1 MKVTNEM
8 GLPKAFELAVS
19 TERHNKAG
27 CYSATTLLHGV
38 KETIL
43 TERHYDELETDVA
56 DNVWSI
62 WGTAV
67 HSIFEKVEDETFKEV
82 GLSAKVSNSTVTG
95 RCDNYDMNNEIL
107 VDWKTSS
114 VTKILFNDFEDWR
127 KQLLVYCYLLKKQN
141 LNVKHCKIV
150 ALLKDHSKSKAKLN
164 SSYPQKPVYVYEF
177 DVTEK
182 DLNEIEDFIKNRV
195 LSLEEAQTMAD
206 DDIPE
211 CTSNERWAS
220 QTKYAVMKN
229 GRKTAIKLFDTEKE
243 AEQYKDIL
251 KGDYIE
257 ERKGESKKCS
267 EYCPCAKFCNFY
279 KNNVENK

>member
-1 MKVTNEM
+1 MKIINSM

-27 CYSATTLLHGV
+27 CYSATTLLHGA

-67 HSIFEKVEDETFKEV
+67 HSIFEKVDDETFKEV
-82 GLSAKVSNSTVTG
+82 DLSAKVSNSTITG
-95 RCDNYDMNNEIL
+95 RCDSYDMQNEIL
-107 VDWKTSS
+107 VDWKTASTWK
-114 VTKILFNDFEDWR
+114 VIYKDFDDWK
-127 KQLLVYCYLLKKQN
+127 KQGLIYSWLLKQQG
-141 LNVKHCKIV
+141 LNVKKCRFI
-150 ALLKDHSKSKAKLN
+150 ALLKDHSKSKAKVD
-164 SSYPQKPVYVYEF
+164 SSYPQKPVYIFEF

-211 CTSNERWAS
+211 CSSNERWAS
-220 QTKYAVMKN
+220 ATKWALMKN
-229 GRKTAIKLFDTEKE
+229 NRKSAIKLFDTEEE
-243 AEQYKDIL
+243 AEQYKDIF
-251 KGDYIE
+251 KADYIE

-267 EYCPCAKFCNFY
+267 EYCIACQFCNFY
-279 KNNVENK
+279 KNNIENK